1 MIIGPRVATRPR
13 LAAEATWIARAAEFV
28 RYVGAD
34 DERAGLALDGFR
46 AHLHGYCTHT
56 HTQAFDCTADTSQLE
71 RDTGVVFAIG
81 ERAGSE

>member
-1 MIIGPRVATRPR
+1 MGRALSVATRPW
-13 LAAEATWIARAAEFV
+13 LTAEATWSARAAEFV

-34 DERAGLALDGFR
+34 DESAGLALHSFR
-46 AHLHGYCTHT
+46 AHLHGYCT